1 MSRIEADQD
10 DRARI
15 YRFALSLCRDP
26 WLADDLAQE
35 AIFRAVR
42 AAHPFGDRLEL
53 RKWLFRVTHNIWID
67 TRRKSSARTNRP
79 LELRDLVDVSES
91 PHRKAELTEQ
101 LAATFAE
108 MQRLPLKQREVLHL
122 RVIEGMSVEA
132 VAESLSMNCGAVKS
146 NLSVA
151 RKKLRASMHPT
162 ITLLDPRQ
170 PDDA

>member
-1 MSRIEADQD
+1 M
-10 DRARI
+10 

-42 AAHPFGDRLEL
+42 AEHRFADRIEL
-53 RKWLFRVTHNIWID
+53 RKWLFRVTHNVWID

-79 LELRDLVDVSES
+79 LELQDLVDLSES
-91 PHRKAELTEQ
+91 PHRRAELTEQ

-122 RVIEGMSVEA
+122 RVVEGMSVDD
-132 VAESLSMNCGAVKS
+132 VAETLDITHGAVKT
-146 NLSVA
+146 NLSLA
-151 RKKLRASMHPT
+151 RKRLRELMHPANRH
-162 ITLLDPRQ
+162 LNPRQ
-170 PDDA
+170 QENA